1 MGAICYIEAH
11 MTDSQIPIV
20 ILIKA
25 WQDAKLDAYSIRK
38 RVFIEEQGVP
48 EEMEL
53 DEFDLNA
60 QHALAYADS
69 ECIGTARL
77 VTLTGSVG
85 SIGRIGRMAIL
96 PKHRGHGIGK
106 QLLGALLKACQSQGI
121 KQIELH
127 AQVTVIPFYEQFGFI
142 AQGDIYDEA
151 GIPHRD
157 MILRI

>member
-1 MGAICYIEAH
+1 MALVMA
-11 MTDSQIPIV
+11 IV
-20 ILIKA
+20 ILIKT

-38 RVFIEEQGVP
+38 RVFVEEQGVP

-60 QHALAYADS
+60 RHALAYADS

-77 VTLTGSVG
+77 VTLTEN
-85 SIGRIGRMAIL
+85 IGRIGRMAVL
-96 PKHRGHGIGK
+96 PKYRGQGVGRR
-106 QLLGALLKACQSQGI
+106 LLEALLKAAQSQAI
-121 KQIELH
+121 KQVELH

>member
-1 MGAICYIEAH
+1 M
-11 MTDSQIPIV
+11 
-20 ILIKA
+20 ILIKT

-77 VTLTGSVG
+77 VTLAGNR
-85 SIGRIGRMAIL
+85 GRIGRMAIL
-96 PKHRGHGIGK
+96 PKHRGDGIGK

-121 KQIELH
+121 EQIELH

>member
-11 MTDSQIPIV
+11 MTDSQIPIM

-25 WQDAKLDAYSIRK
+25 WQDARLDAYSIRK

-60 QHALAYADS
+60 RHALAYADS

-77 VTLTGSVG
+77 VTLSGSAG
-85 SIGRIGRMAIL
+85 SIGRIGRMAVL
-96 PKHRGHGIGK
+96 PRYRGQGTGK
-106 QLLGALLKACQSQGI
+106 QLLEALLKASQSQGI
-121 KQIELH
+121 KQVELH
-127 AQVTVIPFYEQFGFI
+127 AQVTVIPFYEQSGFV

>member
-1 MGAICYIEAH
+1 MALVMA
-11 MTDSQIPIV
+11 MV
-20 ILIKA
+20 ILIKT
-25 WQDAKLDAYSIRK
+25 WQDAELDAYSIRK

-48 EEMEL
+48 AEMEI

-60 QHALAYADS
+60 LHALAYADS

-77 VTLTGSVG
+77 VTLFGG
-85 SIGRIGRMAIL
+85 IGRIGRMAVL

-127 AQVTVIPFYEQFGFI
+127 AQVSAILFYQQFGFI
-142 AQGDIYDEA
+142 TQGDVYDEA

>member
-1 MGAICYIEAH
+1 MALVMA
-11 MTDSQIPIV
+11 MV
-20 ILIKA
+20 ILIKT
-25 WQDAKLDAYSIRK
+25 WLDAKLDAYPVRK
-38 RVFIEEQGVP
+38 CVFIEEQGVP
-48 EEMEL
+48 EEMEI

-60 QHALAYADS
+60 LHALAYTDS

-77 VTLTGSVG
+77 VTLSG
-85 SIGRIGRMAIL
+85 SIGRIGRMALL

-142 AQGDIYDEA
+142 AQGDVYDEA

>member
-1 MGAICYIEAH
+1 MALVMA
-11 MTDSQIPIV
+11 MV
-20 ILIKA
+20 ILIKT
-25 WQDAKLDAYSIRK
+25 WQDAELDAYSIRK

-48 EEMEL
+48 EEMEI

-60 QHALAYADS
+60 LHALAYADS

-77 VTLTGSVG
+77 VTLSG
-85 SIGRIGRMAIL
+85 SIGRIG
-96 PKHRGHGIGK
+96 
-106 QLLGALLKACQSQGI
+106 CQSQGI

-127 AQVTVIPFYEQFGFI
+127 AQVKVIPFYQQFGFI
-142 AQGDIYDEA
+142 TQGDVYDEA

>member
-1 MGAICYIEAH
+1 
-11 MTDSQIPIV
+11 MTHSQIPIV
-20 ILIKA
+20 TQIKT

-53 DEFDLNA
+53 DEFDLHA
-60 QHALAYADS
+60 RHALAYVGS

-77 VTLTGSVG
+77 VILPGN
-85 SIGRIGRMAIL
+85 IGRIGRMAVL
-96 PKHRGHGIGK
+96 PSYRGQGTGK
-106 QLLGALLKACQSQGI
+106 QLLKALLKASQSQGI
-121 KQIELH
+121 EQVELH
-127 AQVTVIPFYEQFGFI
+127 AQVTVIPLYEQFGFI

>member
-1 MGAICYIEAH
+1 
-11 MTDSQIPIV
+11 V

-60 QHALAYADS
+60 RHALAYANS

-77 VTLTGSVG
+77 VTLSRN
-85 SIGRIGRMAIL
+85 IGRIGRMAVL
-96 PKHRGHGIGK
+96 PRYRGQGFGR
-106 QLLGALLKACQSQGI
+106 LLLETLLKVSQSQDI
-121 KQIELH
+121 KQVELH
-127 AQVTVIPFYEQFGFI
+127 AQVSVIPFYEQYGFI
-142 AQGDIYDEA
+142 AQGNVYDEA

>member
-1 MGAICYIEAH
+1 M
-11 MTDSQIPIV
+11 
-20 ILIKA
+20 ILIQSWA
-25 WQDAKLDAYSIRK
+25 DAKQAAWSIRK

-53 DEFDLNA
+53 DEFDLTA
-60 QHALAYADS
+60 QHALAYLNS
-69 ECIGTARL
+69 QCIGTARL
-77 VTLTGSVG
+77 VTLQGNL
-85 SIGRIGRMAIL
+85 GRIGRMAVL

-142 AQGDIYDEA
+142 TQGDVYDEA

>member
-1 MGAICYIEAH
+1 MAL
-11 MTDSQIPIV
+11 V
-20 ILIKA
+20 ILIKT

-38 RVFIEEQGVP
+38 RVFIQEQGVP
-48 EEMEL
+48 EELEL

-77 VTLTGSVG
+77 VTLPDNL
-85 SIGRIGRMAIL
+85 GRIGRMAVL
-96 PKHRGHGIGK
+96 PRYRGQGIGK
-106 QLLGALLKACQSQGI
+106 QLLGALLKVCQSQGI
-121 KQIELH
+121 QQIELH

-142 AQGDIYDEA
+142 VQGDIYDEA

>member
-1 MGAICYIEAH
+1 
-11 MTDSQIPIV
+11 MTHSQMPIV
-20 ILIKA
+20 ILIKT
-25 WQDAKLDAYSIRK
+25 WQDAKLDAYFIRK

-60 QHALAYADS
+60 LHALAYLDS

-77 VTLTGSVG
+77 VTLPGNL
-85 SIGRIGRMAIL
+85 GRVGRMAVL
-96 PKHRGHGIGK
+96 PRYRGQGVGK

-142 AQGDIYDEA
+142 AQGDVYDEA

>member
-1 MGAICYIEAH
+1 MAL
-11 MTDSQIPIV
+11 V
-20 ILIKA
+20 VLIKT

-60 QHALAYADS
+60 QHALAYVDS

-77 VTLTGSVG
+77 VTLPG
-85 SIGRIGRMAIL
+85 SIGRVGRMAVL
-96 PKHRGHGIGK
+96 PKHRGQGVGK

-127 AQVTVIPFYEQFGFI
+127 AQVTVIPFYEQFRFI
-142 AQGDIYDEA
+142 AQGDVYDEA

>member
-1 MGAICYIEAH
+1 MALVMA
-11 MTDSQIPIV
+11 MV
-20 ILIKA
+20 ILIKT
-25 WQDAKLDAYSIRK
+25 WQDAELDAYSIRK

-48 EEMEL
+48 AEMEI

-60 QHALAYADS
+60 LHALAYADS

-77 VTLTGSVG
+77 VTLSG
-85 SIGRIGRMAIL
+85 SIGRIGRMAVL

-142 AQGDIYDEA
+142 AQGDVYDEA

>member
-1 MGAICYIEAH
+1 MALVMA
-11 MTDSQIPIV
+11 MV
-20 ILIKA
+20 ILIKT
-25 WQDAKLDAYSIRK
+25 WQDAELDAYSIRK

-48 EEMEL
+48 EEMEI

-60 QHALAYADS
+60 LHALAYADS

-77 VTLTGSVG
+77 VTLSG
-85 SIGRIGRMAIL
+85 SIGRIGRMAVL

-127 AQVTVIPFYEQFGFI
+127 AQVKVIPFYQQFGFI
-142 AQGDIYDEA
+142 TQGDVYDEA